1 MLSLPDGLPH
11 SLTPSQEEPLSR
23 GGPPSPFPQTPPRSS
38 ARAEKGGSSPQPVTR
53 KSRPIEKAGSEIRK
67 RVRDI
72 GFSMAFL
79 MRKLRKKSSGASI
92 RAFFV
97 IPSEGEE
104 WSEWDERHGRTCR
117 EVAAREAGGG
127 RDACLID
134 FAIGAIGRHDRGSL

>member
-1 MLSLPDGLPH
+1 M
-11 SLTPSQEEPLSR
+11 
-23 GGPPSPFPQTPPRSS
+23 
-38 ARAEKGGSSPQPVTR
+38 R

-67 RVRDI
+67 RLRDI

-117 EVAAREAGGG
+117 EVAAREAGEERDQSVNCFEIGNRGWYG
-127 RDACLID
+127 RGILT
-134 FAIGAIGRHDRGSL
+134 